1 MKILIIVP
9 AFNEEKSLGGVID
22 DLKKFDYQNILVV
35 NDGSKDETQNIARG
49 KNVTVISHIMNRGL
63 GAALGTGFTYAK
75 KEKYDILVTF
85 DADGQHKASDI
96 KSLISPIMEKQADV
110 VIGSRFLG
118 SWQSMPWDR
127 LLANVLSNLMTFT
140 FYGVWSSDT
149 QSGLRA
155 FGKKAID
162 LIQIRT
168 DRMEISS
175 EFYWEIAKN
184 KLKLKEIPIQAIYNQ
199 DTLKRSKQ
207 ENLAF
212 IKLPFRLFFRLFK

>member
-1 MKILIIVP
+1 MKTLVLVP
-9 AFNEEKSLGGVID
+9 AFNEERCLGEVID
-22 DLKKFDYQNILVV
+22 DLRKFGYTNILVI
-35 NDGSKDETQNIARG
+35 NDGSDDQTDKIARKKG
-49 KNVTVISHIMNRGL
+49 VKLATHIMNRGL
-63 GAALGTGFTYAK
+63 GAALGTGFAYARR
-75 KEKYDILVTF
+75 EKYDVLVTF
-85 DADGQHKASDI
+85 DADGQHRASNI
-96 KSLISPIMEKQADV
+96 ASLIAPIISKCADV

-118 SWQSMPWDR
+118 KWQSMPWDR
-127 LLANVLSNLMTFT
+127 LLVNILSNLMTFT
-140 FYGVWSSDT
+140 FYGVWSTDS

-155 FGKKAID
+155 FNKKAIS

-184 KLKLKEIPIQAIYNQ
+184 KLKFKEIPIEARYSQ
-199 DTLKRSKQ
+199 DSLKRSKQ

>member
-1 MKILIIVP
+1 MKILIVIP

-22 DLKKFDYQNILVV
+22 DLNKFGYKNILVV
-35 NDGSKDETQNIARG
+35 NDGSKDKTAEIAQ
-49 KNVTVISHIMNRGL
+49 KKKVEVVSHTINRGL
-63 GAALGTGFTYAK
+63 GAALGTGFAYAK
-75 KEKYDILVTF
+75 KEKYDVLVTF
-85 DADGQHKASDI
+85 DADGQHRARDI
-96 KSLISPIMEKQADV
+96 ESLIVPIIEKQADV

-118 SWQSMPWDR
+118 NWQSMPWDR

-155 FGKKAID
+155 FSRRGIE
-162 LIQIRT
+162 LVQIRT

-184 KLKLKEIPIQAIYNQ
+184 KLKFNEIPIQAIYNQ
-199 DTLKRSKQ
+199 ETLKKSNQ

>member
-1 MKILIIVP
+1 M
-9 AFNEEKSLGGVID
+9 
-22 DLKKFDYQNILVV
+22 
-35 NDGSKDETQNIARG
+35 
-49 KNVTVISHIMNRGL
+49 
-63 GAALGTGFTYAK
+63 
-75 KEKYDILVTF
+75 
-85 DADGQHKASDI
+85 
-96 KSLISPIMEKQADV
+96 

-118 SWQSMPWDR
+118 KWQSMPWDR